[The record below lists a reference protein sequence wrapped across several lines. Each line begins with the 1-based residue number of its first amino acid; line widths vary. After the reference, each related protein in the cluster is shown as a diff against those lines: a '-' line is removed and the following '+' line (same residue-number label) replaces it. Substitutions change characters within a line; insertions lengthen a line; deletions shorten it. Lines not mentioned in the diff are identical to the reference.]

1 MLDGFQLLNT
11 SAEKSVSEEQF
22 NHVESIVIATG
33 IETSNEGSDEHP
45 SNAKRKSVT
54 KGRAVSKLVRDVHIR
69 QAAKALVADEISELK
84 LVRAVQFCHVRNNL
98 VAVGSGVLNEV
109 SPLPCHALSKFT
121 LDAAVPSFAPS
132 GNDVSDEQYLHA
144 PEKLVPLLI
153 FSAGKLFSDTQL
165 YHVSIKEEPAE
176 VFSNGKLVRLWLLP
190 HA

>member
-54 KGRAVSKLVRDVHIR
+54 KGRAVSKLVRDVHTR

-84 LVRAVQFCHVRNNL
+84 LVRAVFCHVRNNL

-109 SPLPCHALSKFT
+109 SPLDCHALVKFT
-121 LDAAVPSFAPS
+121 LFASVPSFAPA
-132 GNDVSDEQYLHA
+132 GNDVSAEQSLHA
-144 PEKLVPLLI
+144 
-153 FSAGKLFSDTQL
+153 
-165 YHVSIKEEPAE
+165 
-176 VFSNGKLVRLWLLP
+176 
-190 HA
+190 